1 MKVLHRELLY
11 FYPVDYLSVL
21 NESQREAVLQTDGA
35 VMIVAGAGSGKTRVL
50 TYRIAHLLQKGV
62 DPFHILSLTFTN
74 KAAREMRERIH
85 AVAGTEAK
93 NIWMGT
99 FHSIFAKILRIE
111 SDKLGYPRNFTIYDT
126 DDAKSLL
133 KSIVNELKLDDKV
146 YKPGV
151 LYNRISAAKNA
162 LIKAAAYNADS
173 ENTLYDE
180 ASGRP
185 KFGVIYSMYEAR
197 CFRAG
202 AMDFDDL
209 LVKMF
214 DLLNNY
220 NDVLNKYQRMFQY
233 IMVDEFQD
241 TNHAQYAIIRKLA
254 NMHQNIAVVGDDAQ
268 SIYAF
273 RGATI
278 QNILNFNRDFPD
290 VKVVRLE
297 QNYRSTKTIVN
308 AANSIIKQNKD
319 QIEKK
324 VWTEN
329 HLGDKIRVFRA
340 LTDNEEGKMVASSVF
355 QEKMN
360 SHLANKDFAIL
371 YRTNAQSR
379 AMEEAL
385 RKLNIPYRIYG
396 GQSFYQRKE
405 IKDLLAYFRVVINPN
420 DEEALKRIINYPT
433 RGIGK
438 TTLDHLIVL
447 AEAHQTSWWAIME
460 QAPQYGLKAA
470 GLLQDFV
477 MMVKSFQAMLSKNAY
492 DVAMH
497 IAKQSGL
504 LKNLYDDKTVEGIAR
519 YENIEELLNGIKEF
533 SVEETADD
541 DGVLRPNTLAGF
553 LENVALLT
561 DADKDT
567 EDDNDKVSLMTI
579 HASKG
584 LEFKQVYVVGLEE
597 NLFPSQLSL
606 NSRSELEEERRLFY
620 VALTRAMEKLTLS
633 FATSRFKFGTM
644 IHSEPS
650 RFLQELDPQYL
661 HIEGMV
667 NRQPPQQQ
675 SSYGKQYGGYGKRPA
690 ESAPPAPSVPKNFK
704 PIQKAT
710 PAPAAADPNFVG
722 DDTSNLTVGQQVEHA
737 RFGKGNVLGI
747 EGAGESKKAHIEFA
761 NGHGKKTIVLKFA
774 KLKILES

>member
-1 MKVLHRELLY
+1 
-11 FYPVDYLSVL
+11 VDYLSVL

-50 TYRIAHLLQKGV
+50 TYRIAHLLQQGV
-62 DPFHILSLTFTN
+62 EPFHILSLTFTN

-85 AVAGTEAK
+85 AVAGPEAR
-93 NIWMGT
+93 NLWMGT

-133 KSIVNELKLDDKV
+133 KSIVNEMKLDDKV

-162 LIKAAAYNADS
+162 LIKAAAYNADG

-180 ASGRP
+180 SSGRP
-185 KFGVIYSMYEAR
+185 KFGAIYSAYEAR

-214 DLLNNY
+214 DLLNNF
-220 NDVLNKYQRMFQY
+220 NEVLNKYQRMFEY

-278 QNILNFNRDFPD
+278 KNILNFNRDFPD
-290 VKVVRLE
+290 VKMVRLE

-319 QIEKK
+319 QIEN
-324 VWTEN
+324 T
-329 HLGDKIRVFRA
+329 LGDKIRVFRA

-360 SHLANKDFAIL
+360 SHLANRDFAIL

-447 AEAHQTSWWAIME
+447 AEAHQTSWWSIME
-460 QAPQYGLKAA
+460 NAHQYGLKAA

-477 MMVKSFQAMLSKNAY
+477 MMVKSFHALLPKNAY

-533 SVEETADD
+533 SIEETADD

-561 DADKDT
+561 DADKD
-567 EDDNDKVSLMTI
+567 DKNDNDKVSMMTI

-620 VALTRAMEKLTLS
+620 VALTRAMHKLTLS

-644 IHSEPS
+644 INSEPS
-650 RFLQELDPQYL
+650 RFLQEIDPQYL

-667 NRQPPQQQ
+667 NRQPAPQQYGN
-675 SSYGKQYGGYGKRPA
+675 SYGKQYGGYNKRSPDAAPA
-690 ESAPPAPSVPKNFK
+690 TPSVPKNFK
-704 PIQKAT
+704 PIQKAIPT
-710 PAPAAADPNFVG
+710 PAAIDPNFVG
-722 DDTSNLTVGQQVEHA
+722 DDTSNLQAGQLVEHA
-737 RFGKGNVLGI
+737 RFGNGTVLSI
-747 EGAGESKKAHIEFA
+747 EGTGEAKKANIEFA

-774 KLKILES
+774 KLKIRG

>member
-1 MKVLHRELLY
+1 M
-11 FYPVDYLSVL
+11 DYLDLL
-21 NESQREAVLQTDGA
+21 NESQREAVLQTEGA

-50 TYRIAHLLQKGV
+50 TYRIAHLIKKGV
-62 DPFHILSLTFTN
+62 DPFNILSLTFTN
-74 KAAREMRERIH
+74 KAAKEMRERIH
-85 AVAGTEAK
+85 KVVGSEAK
-93 NIWMGT
+93 NLWMGT
-99 FHSIFAKILRIE
+99 FHSIFARILRIE
-111 SDKLGYPRNFTIYDT
+111 ADKIGYPRNFTIYDT

-133 KSIVNELKLDDKV
+133 KSIVNEMKLDDKV
-146 YKPGV
+146 YKPNV
-151 LYNRISAAKNA
+151 LLNRISGAKNA
-162 LIKAAAYNADS
+162 LLKAADYNSDG

-180 ASGRP
+180 SAGRP
-185 KFGVIYSMYEAR
+185 KFGAIYAAYESR

-209 LVKMF
+209 LMKTHE
-214 DLLNNY
+214 LLSTH
-220 NDVLNKYQRMFQY
+220 NDVLNKYQNMFKY

-254 NMHQNIAVVGDDAQ
+254 NMYQNIAVVGDDAQ

-278 QNILNFNRDFPD
+278 KNILNFNRDFPE
-290 VKVVRLE
+290 VKMIRLE

-324 VWTEN
+324 VWTDNGAGE
-329 HLGDKIRVFRA
+329 KIAVFRA
-340 LTDNEEGKMVASSVF
+340 ITDNEEGKMVASSIF

-360 SHLANKDFAIL
+360 AHLHNKDFAIL

-385 RKLNIPYRIYG
+385 RKLNIPYKIYG
-396 GQSFYQRKE
+396 GQSFYTRKE

-438 TTLDHLIVL
+438 TTLDHLTVL
-447 AEAHQTSWWAIME
+447 ADEHQKSWYEIME
-460 QAPQYGLKAA
+460 SAPQYGLKAA

-477 MMVKSFQAMLSKNAY
+477 MMIKSFQVIIKHNAY
-492 DVAMH
+492 DAAMH
-497 IAKQSGL
+497 IAKQSGI
-504 LKNLYDDKTVEGIAR
+504 LKNLHDDKTVEGIAR
-519 YENIEELLNGIKEF
+519 YENIVELLNGIKEF

-553 LENVALLT
+553 MENIALLT
-561 DADKDT
+561 NADKET
-567 EDDNDKVSLMTI
+567 EEDDDKVSMMTI
-579 HASKG
+579 HSSKG
-584 LEFKQVYVVGLEE
+584 LEFKQVFVVGLEE

-620 VALTRAMEKLTLS
+620 VALTRAMDKLTLS

-644 IHSEPS
+644 INSEPS
-650 RFLQELDPQYL
+650 RFLQEIDPQYL
-661 HIEGMV
+661 NIEGMF
-667 NRQPPQQQ
+667 NKQPVQQKQ
-675 SSYGKQYGGYGKRPA
+675 SFGSYGKQSYPQTRRAPEAAPA
-690 ESAPPAPSVPKNFK
+690 TQSVPKNFK
-704 PIQKAT
+704 PINKAVA
-710 PAPAAADPNFVG
+710 APAAIDPNFIG
-722 DDTSNLTVGQQVEHA
+722 DDTSNLEAGQLVEHA
-737 RFGKGNVLGI
+737 RFGNGTVLST
-747 EGAGESKKAHIEFA
+747 EGTGDGKKANIEFA

-774 KLKILES
+774 KLKIK

>member
-1 MKVLHRELLY
+1 LSY
-11 FYPVDYLSVL
+11 FRGVDYLDLL
-21 NESQREAVLQTDGA
+21 NESQREAVIQTEGA

-50 TYRIAHLLQKGV
+50 TYRIAHLIKKDV
-62 DPFHILSLTFTN
+62 DPFNILSLTFTN
-74 KAAREMRERIH
+74 KAAKEMRERIYK
-85 AVAGTEAK
+85 VVGNEAK
-93 NIWMGT
+93 NLWMGT

-111 SDKLGYPRNFTIYDT
+111 SDKIGYPRNFTIYDT

-133 KSIVNELKLDDKV
+133 KSIVNEMKLDDKV
-146 YKPGV
+146 YKPNV
-151 LYNRISAAKNA
+151 LLNRISGAKNA
-162 LIKAAAYNADS
+162 LLKASDYIADG

-180 ASGRP
+180 SAGRP
-185 KFGVIYSMYEAR
+185 KFGVIYAAYEAR

-209 LVKMF
+209 LMKTHE
-214 DLLNNY
+214 LLNNH
-220 NDVLNKYQRMFQY
+220 NDVLNKYQKMFQY

-278 QNILNFNRDFPD
+278 KNILNFNRDFPD
-290 VKVVRLE
+290 VKMIRLE

-324 VWTEN
+324 VWTDNEA
-329 HLGDKIRVFRA
+329 GEKIAVFRA
-340 LTDNEEGKMVASSVF
+340 ITDNEEGKMVASSIF

-360 SHLANKDFAIL
+360 GHLHNSDFAIL

-385 RKLNIPYRIYG
+385 RKLNIPYKIYG
-396 GQSFYQRKE
+396 GQSFYTRKE

-438 TTLDHLIVL
+438 TTLDHLTVL
-447 AEAHQTSWWAIME
+447 ADAHQKSWFEIME
-460 QAPQYGLKAA
+460 SAPLYGLKAS

-477 MMVKSFQAMLSKNAY
+477 MMIRSFQVMIQNNAY
-492 DVAMH
+492 EAAMY
-497 IAKQSGL
+497 IAKQSGI
-504 LKNLYDDKTVEGIAR
+504 LKNLHDDKTVEGIAR
-519 YENIEELLNGIKEF
+519 YENIVELLNGIKEF

-553 LENVALLT
+553 MENIALLT
-561 DADKDT
+561 NADKET
-567 EDDNDKVSLMTI
+567 EEDNDKVSMMTI

-584 LEFKQVYVVGLEE
+584 LEFKQVFVVGLEE

-620 VALTRAMEKLTLS
+620 VALTRAMDKLTLS

-644 IHSEPS
+644 ISSEPS
-650 RFLQELDPQYL
+650 RFLQEIDPQFL
-661 HIEGMV
+661 NIEGMLK
-667 NRQPPQQQ
+667 QPAQQRP
-675 SSYGKQYGGYGKRPA
+675 SLNKPQYGGYTKRAPEAAPA
-690 ESAPPAPSVPKNFK
+690 TTAVPKNFK
-704 PIQKAT
+704 PIQKAIPSPT
-710 PAPAAADPNFVG
+710 AIDPNFVG
-722 DDTSNLTVGQQVEHA
+722 DDTSNLEAGQQVEHA
-737 RFGKGNVLGI
+737 RFGNGTVLST
-747 EGAGESKKAHIEFA
+747 EGSGDAKKANIEFA

-774 KLKILES
+774 KLKIKS